1 MPIFDTHAHYT
12 DPAFDADRD
21 TLLAGLPARGV
32 GLVLDCGTDLDS
44 SLASLALGARFP
56 FLYTAAG
63 IHPESLIEETAS
75 TRTKFA
81 GNWRAEMDA
90 ILPLYEN
97 PKVVAVGECGL
108 DYHWPIP
115 KEEQLALFEAEIRL
129 SLELDLPI
137 VIHDREAHADTYALL
152 RRYRPKGVV
161 HCYSGSAEDVRWLT
175 KQGLYIGFGGVTTFK
190 NARKVL
196 EAAAAVPEDKLLI
209 ETDAPYMAPV
219 PYRGR
224 RNDSGLLCFVAETL
238 AALRGIPSEALLS
251 QTMSN
256 GCALFGI
263 APPSPALP

>member
-12 DPAFDADRD
+12 STAFDPDRD
-21 TLLAGLPARGV
+21 ELLSGLPARGV
-32 GLVLDCGTDLDS
+32 ALALDCGTDLDS
-44 SLASLALGARFP
+44 SLASVALAERYS

-63 IHPESLIEETAS
+63 IHPESLIEEDAS
-75 TRTKFA
+75 TQTRF
-81 GNWRAEMDA
+81 GGDWLAEMEA
-90 ILPLYEN
+90 IRPLYDR

-115 KEEQLALFEAEIRL
+115 KDKQLALFEAEIRL
-129 SLELDLPI
+129 ALELDLPI
-137 VIHDREAHADTYALL
+137 IVHDREAHADTYALL

-196 EAAAAVPEDKLLI
+196 EAAAAVPEDRLLI

-219 PYRGR
+219 PFRGK
-224 RNDSGLLCFVAETL
+224 RNDSALLCHVAQTL
-238 AALRGIPSEALLS
+238 AELRGVTTEQLLD
-251 QTMSN
+251 QTLAN

-263 APPSPALP
+263 TPPEK